1 MGEGEQSLDPV
12 VGMVSGLGSGRG
24 RVEELLD
31 QLEVKDTQL
40 PETEA
45 TQLCQLRQVIDM
57 PPPKCLHTRACVD
70 AGR

>member
-1 MGEGEQSLDPV
+1 
-12 VGMVSGLGSGRG
+12 MVSGLGSGRG

-45 TQLCQLRQVIDM
+45 TQLCQVIDM
-57 PPPKCLHTRACVD
+57 PPPKYLHTRARAD
-70 AGR
+70 ASR